1 MEIKDIKPTAEA
13 KFKVRATDGGEQS
26 VAFVVRYIGTHQIPD
41 YLPKGSGKLRQSQ
54 VITDALVDA
63 VEGWDLTHDGGKPLD
78 CTEANKRKYFP
89 YILGLKIIREG
100 ESEDSKISPD
110 DILGLALVEF
120 AGDAGN
126 FLKN

>member
-13 KFKVRATDGGEQS
+13 RFTVRATDGKEQS
-26 VAFVVRYIGTHQIPD
+26 VAFVVRYIGSHQIPD
-41 YLPKGSGKLRQSQ
+41 YVPRTGGKLRQSQ
-54 VITDALVDA
+54 VVTDALVDA
-63 VEGWDLTHDGGKPLD
+63 VEGWDLTHDGGKPLE

-89 YILGLKIIREG
+89 YILGLKIIQEG
-100 ESEDSKISPD
+100 EAGKSKISPD

-120 AGDAGN
+120 AGDPEN